1 MRKLLSIKSYE
12 IFAKL
17 FFSLICLSPFSS
29 IHSSPETQ
37 LLHPTSEDISVAR
50 QLKIKKPTAK
60 AIEIAKEVFIG
71 EKYKKMILWMREDL
85 SNYLSNFNEIFD
97 AKLSRIKKHQLER
110 EADLIVHTARIRDLL
125 RHDPENIT
133 LIKELNRLIEVH
145 KAQGF
150 VADYKD
156 SKDFIEN
163 FVGPKGKLLKTL
175 PTQEEQRLM
184 DLAGEKTLYVD
195 TWAVPFF
202 NTATQ
207 SREEAIKGIRE
218 ALKIFQDIDMNSD
231 ISIFEF
237 TNLMALFSRPEFN
250 DVRRY
255 KNIPFPSDE
264 AFERFGLERSDA
276 RTFGLKYPEEA
287 FVALNESINLAGVSF
302 IYGQK
307 LSIFGLISH
316 SLNENTADGRIFT
329 GPADFLEHDFAHA
342 FFNLTPAIPG
352 NPEEWEKVN
361 QQFNRMW
368 IAETDLKKKRMMM
381 LVYYHF
387 THESGFRVL
396 KPDEDGKINL
406 DAFENERN
414 VIEELLHTRH
424 HYDYILKGKL
434 FSEGYQDSLDF
445 AFRLVGGFFK
455 KNFLEIQARELKR
468 DGLCSESLSTPI
480 LQLTPKE
487 NPS

>member
-1 MRKLLSIKSYE
+1 MRKSLSKKSYE
-12 IFAKL
+12 IFANL
-17 FFSLICLSPFSS
+17 FFILIYLSPLSS
-29 IHSSPETQ
+29 IHSNAETQ

-50 QLKIKKPTAK
+50 ELKTKKPTAK

-71 EKYKKMILWMREDL
+71 EKYKKMILWMRDDL
-85 SNYLSNFNEIFD
+85 ENYLSNFNEIFE
-97 AKLSRIKKHQLER
+97 AKLNRIKKHQLER
-110 EADLIVHTARIRDLL
+110 EADLVVHTARIRDLL
-125 RHDPENIT
+125 SHDPENIT
-133 LIKELNRLIEVH
+133 LKNELNRLIEVH
-145 KAQGF
+145 KAQAF
-150 VADYKD
+150 VASYKD
-156 SKDFIEN
+156 SKDFIEK

-184 DLAGEKTLYVD
+184 DIPGEKTLYVD

-207 SREEAIKGIRE
+207 SREEAMNGIRE
-218 ALKIFQDIDMNSD
+218 ALKIFQDIDLNSN

-255 KNIPFPSDE
+255 KNIPFPSEE
-264 AFERFGLERSDA
+264 ALERFGLERSDA

-316 SLNENTADGRIFT
+316 STNENTADGRIFT

-361 QQFNRMW
+361 QEFNRMW
-368 IAETDLKKKRMMM
+368 IAESDLQKKRMMM

-396 KPDEDGKINL
+396 KPDENGKINL
-406 DAFENERN
+406 EAFENERN
-414 VIEELLHTRH
+414 IIDELLHTRH

-434 FSEGYQDSLDF
+434 FSEGYKDSLDF

-455 KNFLEIQARELKR
+455 KNFLEIQAREQMQN
-468 DGLCSESLSTPI
+468 GLCSESLNPPI
-480 LQLTPKE
+480 LPLSPKE
-487 NPS
+487 DPT